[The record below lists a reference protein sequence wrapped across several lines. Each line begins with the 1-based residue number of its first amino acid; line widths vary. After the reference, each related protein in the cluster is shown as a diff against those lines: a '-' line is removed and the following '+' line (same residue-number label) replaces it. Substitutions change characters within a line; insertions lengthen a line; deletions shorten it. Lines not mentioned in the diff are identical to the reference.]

1 MNFLSV
7 KLKILIQTA
16 IQLFWNWIYLPCRF
30 TFHFGSYV
38 SKLWSTN
45 LSDSRPHGWLVLK
58 NSKISRSKESLWWL
72 VNLTLHRLNFTWH
85 WYGHKCYYFISRG
98 ENSQN
103 FGQKI
108 IALRYLYEPP
118 IIHTPTAM
126 IRLHKTLFNYY
137 KTRDRK
143 SLFRVRQHF
152 AL

>member
-1 MNFLSV
+1 MD
-7 KLKILIQTA
+7 
-16 IQLFWNWIYLPCRF
+16 
-30 TFHFGSYV
+30 
-38 SKLWSTN
+38 TN
-45 LSDSRPHGWLVLK
+45 V
-58 NSKISRSKESLWWL
+58 
-72 VNLTLHRLNFTWH
+72 
-85 WYGHKCYYFISRG
+85 YYFISRG

-118 IIHTPTAM
+118 IIHTPAAM

-152 AL
+152 ALCTSKPQTGCDTIEHWHSVA